1 MENTFKNIRK
11 YLVLKLKIMLTQEKL
26 NEFSEIVNKEVIKQ
40 ILLKNENSS
49 CLHSND
55 TLSKNINDKIIT
67 KKSVRKKDWSYDWI
81 ENVKVEDIDLEYFN
95 EDYTRKKKGNN

>member
-1 MENTFKNIRK
+1 MI
-11 YLVLKLKIMLTQEKL
+11 TQKQL
-26 NEFSEIVNKEVIKQ
+26 NEFTEIVHKEIIKQ

-55 TLSKNINDKIIT
+55 TLSKNINGKIVT
-67 KKSVRKKDWSYDWI
+67 KKSVRKKDWSYDWV

-95 EDYTRKKKGNN
+95 KDYTKKKRIN

>member
-1 MENTFKNIRK
+1 MI
-11 YLVLKLKIMLTQEKL
+11 TQKKL
-26 NEFSEIVNKEVIKQ
+26 NEFTEIVHKEIIKQ

-55 TLSKNINDKIIT
+55 TLSKNINGKIVT
-67 KKSVRKKDWSYDWI
+67 KKSVRKKDWSYDWV

-95 EDYTRKKKGNN
+95 KDYTKKKRIN